1 MESYEEFC
9 KAHLAQI
16 QCKVKM
22 EQRSLPASN
31 STGSLIRFHGVAVL
45 SPLLSS
51 KQREEIRE
59 LKARSSCKASNEKL
73 PEVRRST
80 SLLNVDGPLTKEAC
94 NLLHSLLV
102 TDEIG
107 ETRSTNLE
115 RAHASAGM
123 TSDVFNERSDT
134 SNHHNGSCLDRLVM
148 NNPRVNSCTN
158 NGPKPDDFP
167 KAAVHAH
174 QNVTAPKIIVA
185 TKHKAANSTNTQ
197 ECDRQVEGDDTAEI
211 MRDNE
216 THGTA
221 LDFFRLPTEQTFLR
235 GGLSSQTIAPSL
247 QILLKKSREYRDR
260 QRQQK
265 VLKNLHFKGDAE
277 NLFDK
282 ENNLCARKAGK
293 STRERRTGF
302 GKAKLPSTLLNLD
315 PALPTVS
322 SLHFTYFPKQNNIS
336 VATNVSTA
344 KITELLP
351 YLSPTL
357 SEEESK
363 KDKIVDAD
371 PLCSNS
377 GDQVSQSQE
386 AMNQMYRSQN
396 GGFMI
401 PNLPLSESPVLSRKW
416 TCSAQRLLVN
426 APVNVGS
433 EVVEQQKDNRSDSPT
448 DPPKINVAQRESI
461 SELEVNLNSLKAL
474 ITDLQT
480 TLTSSC
486 SVTTDEQ
493 LLNDGAIPPQ
503 IVRECL
509 GIKCTWDDNG
519 TADIAVAELLEDKG
533 DGDQSSPSSEESNLQ
548 PVSCVPAAFQADN
561 PQDSV
566 VQEIHSEGMSVQ

>member
-31 STGSLIRFHGVAVL
+31 SRGSLIRFHGVAVL

-59 LKARSSCKASNEKL
+59 LKARSSCKTSNEKL
-73 PEVRRST
+73 PEIRRST
-80 SLLNVDGPLTKEAC
+80 SLLNVDGPLNKEAC
-94 NLLHSLLV
+94 NLLHRFLV

-115 RAHASAGM
+115 GAPVSAGM
-123 TSDVFNERSDT
+123 ASDVFNERSDT
-134 SNHHNGSCLDRLVM
+134 SNHHNSSCLDRLVR
-148 NNPRVNSCTN
+148 NNPRVNSCMN

-167 KAAVHAH
+167 RAAIHTL
-174 QNVTAPKIIVA
+174 QNATAPKIIVT
-185 TKHKAANSTNTQ
+185 TKHKAANSTKTQ
-197 ECDRQVEGDDTAEI
+197 ECDRQVWSDDATEI

-216 THGTA
+216 SHGTA
-221 LDFFRLPTEQTFLR
+221 LDFFHLPTEETILR
-235 GGLSSQTIAPSL
+235 GDPSSQTIAPSL

-265 VLKNLHFKGDAE
+265 LLKNLHFKGDAG

-282 ENNLCARKAGK
+282 ENHLCARKAGK
-293 STRERRTGF
+293 GTRERRT
-302 GKAKLPSTLLNLD
+302 LSNLD

-336 VATNVSTA
+336 VTTNVSTA

-357 SEEESK
+357 SEEENK
-363 KDKIVDAD
+363 NDKIVDVD

-377 GDQVSQSQE
+377 GDHVSQAQE
-386 AMNQMYRSQN
+386 GMNQMYRSQN

-401 PNLPLSESPVLSRKW
+401 PNPPLSESPVLSGKW
-416 TCSAQRLLVN
+416 TCSSQRLLVN
-426 APVNVGS
+426 APGNVGS
-433 EVVEQQKDNRSDSPT
+433 ELFEQQKDNWSDPPT
-448 DPPKINVAQRESI
+448 DPPKINVAQRQRI

-486 SVTTDEQ
+486 SVAMDE
-493 LLNDGAIPPQ
+493 LSLNDGATPLQ
-503 IVRECL
+503 IASESL

-519 TADIAVAELLEDKG
+519 TADIVVAELLGKQG
-533 DGDQSSPSSEESNLQ
+533 DDDQSSPSSEESNLQ
-548 PVSCVPAAFQADN
+548 AVSCVPVAFQADN
-561 PQDSV
+561 PQESV
-566 VQEIHSEGMSVQ
+566 VQEIHCEGMSTLFP